1 MPPEITE
8 IPRREIQLNLDS
20 EKNYTLRCNASGDPH
35 PDITWTKAG
44 LPASKFNASGY
55 VLHLVDIKG
64 EDAGSYIC
72 TENNGFGNSTTAT
85 AIVYIRCK
93 YDKITCSVNA

>member
-8 IPRREIQLNLDS
+8 APKRENQLNLNS
-20 EKNYTLRCNASGDPH
+20 VKNYTLTCNASGDPH

-44 LPASKFNASGY
+44 IPAGKFNASGY
-55 VLHLVDIKG
+55 ALYLVDVTR

-72 TENNGFGNSTTAT
+72 TASNGFGNSTTSIG
-85 AIVYIRCK
+85 IVNIRCTGK
-93 YDKITCSVNA
+93 YD